1 MYSVAP
7 FFFLFGAFL
16 FWVLCALRDDA
27 IFLQTTC
34 RVYTFS
40 FALLC
45 REEEDTFL
53 IRRGK
58 PTTLL
63 RFDDALEVE
72 ELKKKKKKK
81 KKSPNRCAP
90 SLFLLLRTSKA

>member
-1 MYSVAP
+1 MV
-7 FFFLFGAFL
+7 LFVLGAEDE
-16 FWVLCALRDDA
+16 DDRE
-27 IFLQTTC
+27 LSLTMMS
-34 RVYTFS
+34 YGHFS

-45 REEEDTFL
+45 REKETFL
-53 IRRGK
+53 RRGK

-81 KKSPNRCAP
+81 KKSPSRCAP

>member
-1 MYSVAP
+1 MSCVN
-7 FFFLFGAFL
+7 FFFRA
-16 FWVLCALRDDA
+16 
-27 IFLQTTC
+27 
-34 RVYTFS
+34 
-40 FALLC
+40 LC

-53 IRRGK
+53 RRGK

>member
-1 MYSVAP
+1 M
-7 FFFLFGAFL
+7 
-16 FWVLCALRDDA
+16 LCALRDDVA

-45 REEEDTFL
+45 REEEDTL

-81 KKSPNRCAP
+81 KKSPNRWRCRL
-90 SLFLLLRTSKA
+90 SFCCFNIKSIIK

>member
-1 MYSVAP
+1 M
-7 FFFLFGAFL
+7 
-16 FWVLCALRDDA
+16 LCALRDA

-45 REEEDTFL
+45 REEEETFL
-53 IRRGK
+53 RRGK

-81 KKSPNRCAP
+81 KKKKSP
-90 SLFLLLRTSKA
+90 SLRAVSLSAASHIKSIIK

>member
-1 MYSVAP
+1 V
-7 FFFLFGAFL
+7 LCGAFL
-16 FWVLCALRDDA
+16 FWVLCALRDA

-45 REEEDTFL
+45 REEEETFL
-53 IRRGK
+53 RRGK

-81 KKSPNRCAP
+81 KKKSPNRCAP

>member
-1 MYSVAP
+1 
-7 FFFLFGAFL
+7 
-16 FWVLCALRDDA
+16 
-27 IFLQTTC
+27 
-34 RVYTFS
+34 VYTFS

-53 IRRGK
+53 RRGK

-81 KKSPNRCAP
+81 KKKKSPNRCAP
-90 SLFLLLRTSKA
+90 PLFLLLRTSKA

>member
-1 MYSVAP
+1 MYSVFLAP
-7 FFFLFGAFL
+7 FFCLFGAFL
-16 FWVLCALRDDA
+16 FWVLCAFLRDDA
-27 IFLQTTC
+27 IFLQITC

-53 IRRGK
+53 LRRGK

-63 RFDDALEVE
+63 RFDYALEVE
-72 ELKKKKKKK
+72 ELK
-81 KKSPNRCAP
+81 N
-90 SLFLLLRTSKA
+90 

>member
-1 MYSVAP
+1 M
-7 FFFLFGAFL
+7 
-16 FWVLCALRDDA
+16 LCALRDDA

-53 IRRGK
+53 RRGK

-81 KKSPNRCAP
+81 KSP
-90 SLFLLLRTSKA
+90 SLRAVSLSAASYIKSIK